1 MTAVGLQW
9 VQATDVYT
17 RLESAVGLTPGAS
30 FNAINPFGT
39 MQRVNLLDNGVVSAV
54 YGDRCYTDVDTGVMG
69 QCMVRIPKF
78 WYATDFSVAGTY
90 KWYISD
96 TGNETIDVG
105 GSPTAWR
112 VHPEFIRNGVTKD
125 HIYLSAY
132 EGYYNPSTLK
142 LESGSGH
149 QPTASK
155 TIAQFRTAAELRA
168 GGAPGL
174 WEQQDYLTTCLV
186 QLLYLLEYGGFNS
199 QTLLSIGVTNI
210 TDDSSTNMAINTGY
224 TAPLGNASGQVA
236 VVHYQTAQ
244 TTYAMSYRGIE
255 NFYGNTWKFVDGIN
269 IKADYMPWVAD
280 HGFASDTFASPY
292 VDSKLT
298 VSSADGFVSDIVT
311 ENTVP
316 SDYGFLPSATAGS
329 SSRKLCDYYYR
340 AAGNR
345 IAMAGGAW
353 NAGSSAGAFYWY
365 LYAASSASNRS
376 MGARLLYIG

>member
-17 RLESAVGLTPGAS
+17 RLETAVGLTPGAP

-69 QCMVRIPKF
+69 QCMVRIPKC
-78 WYATDFSVAGTY
+78 WYYTDFTTPGTY

-96 TGNETIDVG
+96 TGNDTIG
-105 GSPTAWR
+105 GNPVAWK
-112 VHPEFIRNGVTKD
+112 VHPAFIRNGVTKD
-125 HIYLSAY
+125 QIYFSAY

-142 LESGSGH
+142 LESGAGNK
-149 QPTASK
+149 PTALK

-168 GGAPGL
+168 GGAKDL
-174 WEQQDYLTTCLV
+174 WEQQDHLSTSLV
-186 QLLYLLEYGGFNS
+186 ELLYLIEYGGFNS

-210 TDDSSTNMAINTGY
+210 TDDASTNMAINTGY

-244 TTYAMSYRGIE
+244 TTYSMSYRGIE
-255 NFYGNTWKFVDGIN
+255 NFYGNIYTFVDGIN

-298 VSSADGFVSDIVT
+298 VPSTDGYESDIVT

-329 SSRKLCDYYYR
+329 SSTKLCDYYYH
-340 AAGNR
+340 AAGNM
-345 IAMAGGAW
+345 IARAGGSW
-353 NAGSSAGAFYWY
+353 SDGSIAGAFCWY
-365 LYAASSASNRS
+365 LHYASSASYRNL
-376 MGARLLYIG
+376 GARLLYIG